1 MKLRYFIFIFVTLF
15 VLFFLYIF
23 SDICLAE
30 EVDIDEFIDR
40 LNELKRQYER
50 KHPPKEEVIHYVEI
64 DFDSTKNAVIEHCK
78 NMTLYEAAFITFLV
92 IAVAYTIYA

>member
-15 VLFFLYIF
+15 VLFFVYIF

-40 LNELKRQYER
+40 LNELKKQYER
-50 KHPPKEEVIHYVEI
+50 KHPPKEEVIHYVEV
-64 DFDSTKNAVIEHCK
+64 DFNSAKNAVVEHCK

-92 IAVAYTIYA
+92 IAVTYTIYA